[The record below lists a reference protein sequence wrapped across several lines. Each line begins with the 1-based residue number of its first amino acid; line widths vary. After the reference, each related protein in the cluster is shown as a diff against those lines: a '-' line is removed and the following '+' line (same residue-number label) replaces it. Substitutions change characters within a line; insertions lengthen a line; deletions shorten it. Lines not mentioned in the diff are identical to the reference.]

1 MQGHLGAFVIHMDLF
16 AVYRHIFVCGD
27 GVGQGLV
34 RKGQSGLCRA
44 GRHAVQYHPL
54 QQGLLLLQ
62 RGQFFIIRPDNG
74 AVIGVAQGQG
84 VTALENLVFECGKAI
99 GDFIGVAVL
108 LYIVFD
114 TGQGLQSGAAI

>member
-27 GVGQGLV
+27 GVGQGFV

-44 GRHAVQYHPL
+44 GGYAVQYRPL
-54 QQGLLLLQ
+54 QQGLLLFQ
-62 RGQFFIIRPDNG
+62 RGQFFIIRPGNG
-74 AVIGVAQGQG
+74 VVIGVAQGQD

-114 TGQGLQSGAAI
+114 TG

>member
-16 AVYRHIFVCGD
+16 AVYCHIFVCGD

-44 GRHAVQYHPL
+44 GGHAVQYHPL

-62 RGQFFIIRPDNG
+62 RGQFFIIRPGNG

-84 VTALENLVFECGKAI
+84 VAALINFTLERRKAVGQRGGRLGGGIILYAGK
-99 GDFIGVAVL
+99 GV
-108 LYIVFD
+108 
-114 TGQGLQSGAAI
+114 QRR